1 MISFI
6 FTAEGWEPFT
16 NGSFFNAWKK
26 PNVDYPGQN
35 LYIYKG
41 KLIKEIKEKC
51 IK

>member
-41 KLIKEIKEKC
+41 K
-51 IK
+51 